1 MQACPYGAPDE
12 ATQQWFLR
20 DRRLAVDEAV
30 EKLTAYMKWRKDF
43 LPPGGLAWEHVAD
56 EASSGKAYL
65 HTHPDVNGRPVI
77 VVRVSKHITGAA
89 RRGHQALRFT
99 ERPLHLGGAFV
110 CWCDS
115 SGMGGA
121 GEFPLDSSKRYCAY
135 LLEQAIAQLPEDCET
150 ILGIFDLRG
159 FKTRNADFGFV
170 RFLVHARHML
180 GCHLSIRGRS
190 L

>member
-30 EKLTAYMKWRKDF
+30 EKLTAYMKWRKEF

-56 EASSGKAYL
+56 EAGSGKAYL

-89 RRGHQALRFT
+89 PRAHLHTACLVCCVPKVPCVPVLTAAAWAAQASFPWTAASATARTCWSRRSRSCPRTARPSWAFLTCGAS
-99 ERPLHLGGAFV
+99 ERATRI
-110 CWCDS
+110 
-115 SGMGGA
+115 
-121 GEFPLDSSKRYCAY
+121 LD
-135 LLEQAIAQLPEDCET
+135 L
-150 ILGIFDLRG
+150 
-159 FKTRNADFGFV
+159 
-170 RFLVHARHML
+170 
-180 GCHLSIRGRS
+180 
-190 L
+190 